1 MKNLTA
7 DIVKLV
13 DKTTEKNY
21 NFVLDKKKKQL
32 IIILDVDVDKT
43 IESLDNGYKP
53 NIIWTRSS
61 DVPAYD
67 DIGVDDK
74 EYHIPFDKI

>member
-43 IESLDNGYKP
+43 IESLDNRYKP

-61 DVPAYD
+61 DVPA
-67 DIGVDDK
+67 
-74 EYHIPFDKI
+74 